1 MNINIYPDRGL
12 RRITN
17 TVKTTM
23 SKEEAAF
30 VQDVATSMRLTMH
43 ANNGIGLAA
52 TQVGEYRRMFVFDSE
67 FGEAITMINPDIVWH
82 DGKAMEEE
90 ACLSIPGYS
99 AKVER
104 SALIAIKYYDI
115 FDKSNKHDQF
125 GGRDARV
132 IQHELDHLN
141 GTLFIDHL
149 SVLKRNMFERKYK
162 KMQKMSKTERY

>member
-1 MNINIYPDRGL
+1 MNINIYPDSGL

-17 TVKTTM
+17 MIETTM
-23 SKEEAAF
+23 SEEDVSF
-30 VQDVATSMRLTMH
+30 VQDIATSMRLTMC

-67 FGEAITMINPDIVWH
+67 FGETITMINPDIVWC
-82 DGKAMEEE
+82 DGKAVGEE

-99 AKVER
+99 ANVER
-104 SALIAIKYYDI
+104 SALIAVKYYDI

-141 GTLFIDHL
+141 GVLFIDHL
-149 SVLKRNMFERKYK
+149 SVLKRNIFKRKYK